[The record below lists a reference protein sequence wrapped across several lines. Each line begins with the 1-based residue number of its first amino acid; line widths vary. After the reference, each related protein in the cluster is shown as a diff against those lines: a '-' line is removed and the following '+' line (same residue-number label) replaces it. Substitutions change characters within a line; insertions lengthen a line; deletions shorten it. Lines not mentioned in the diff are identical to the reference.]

1 MLLLPGLNSELAD
14 EIIAYRLRDDINT
27 RSELG
32 EIIPFEN
39 LAELSTWVGNETS
52 SFYSVFV
59 SMRNEIDSVQ
69 EVMLE
74 RAAEGK
80 FDPLSYNTNF
90 EEYLSDDKYFRDI
103 MSETFVDGSAVNQ
116 GLVYDRQAYMEIIEV
131 NNFNQLPRVY
141 KVDPYGRLPTVLVL
155 SSEVN

>member
-1 MLLLPGLNSELAD
+1 MLK
-14 EIIAYRLRDDINT
+14 
-27 RSELG
+27 
-32 EIIPFEN
+32 
-39 LAELSTWVGNETS
+39 
-52 SFYSVFV
+52 
-59 SMRNEIDSVQ
+59 
-69 EVMLE
+69 

-103 MSETFVDGSAVNQ
+103 MSETFLDGSAVNQ